1 MRQVGSFTRAPR
13 DELQMDIFALY
24 TWMVTV
30 LAGLLLFVI
39 WIMEYD
45 RSHQRTAPSRL
56 PTPVIISHGLL
67 GMFGLLLWIGYLVVD
82 QQRLAWTAVLV
93 LGMVALLGLIMA
105 ARWIRVYRT
114 YAEPGASLTISV
126 AAPPERNFPVPVVIG
141 HGVLAFTTIGL
152 VVVTALG
159 VGGS

>member
-1 MRQVGSFTRAPR
+1 
-13 DELQMDIFALY
+13 MDTLALY

-45 RSHQRTAPSRL
+45 RDVQSAAASRL
-56 PTPVIISHGLL
+56 PVPVIVSHALL

-82 QQRLAWTAVLV
+82 QERLAWAAVLV
-93 LGMVALLGLIMA
+93 LGMVALLGLTMA
-105 ARWIRVYRT
+105 ARWVRVYRT
-114 YAEPGASLTISV
+114 YAEPGPSLTISV
-126 AAPPERNFPVPVVIG
+126 AVPPERNFPVPVVIG

-152 VVVTALG
+152 VVITALG
-159 VGGS
+159 VGGN

>member
-1 MRQVGSFTRAPR
+1 
-13 DELQMDIFALY
+13 MDIFALY
-24 TWMVTV
+24 TWMITV

-45 RSHQRTAPSRL
+45 RGSQKAVASRL
-56 PTPVIISHGLL
+56 PTPVIVSHALL

-82 QQRLAWTAVLV
+82 QERLAWASVLV
-93 LGMVALLGLIMA
+93 LAMVALLGLTMM

-126 AAPPERNFPVPVVIG
+126 AVPPERNFPVPVVIG